1 MMMKHLLGSVA
12 IVTALAMAAPVS
24 AQRSGPGP
32 AAGTGTGPGV
42 EPPGGVGPSS
52 PLYNLPGAA
61 PGYATPPVYRGQP
74 GQPPAA
80 QGAPGMAPG
89 MAPGPQATSATPP
102 SHHRHHGHV
111 AAHHTTKGIPVS
123 GNPNMS
129 ANQMN
134 ADELARL
141 QGGNLGNPAPSDLPY
156 ATPPSP
162 DTVGPGRAARR
173 LRNQ

>member
-1 MMMKHLLGSVA
+1 
-12 IVTALAMAAPVS
+12 
-24 AQRSGPGP
+24 
-32 AAGTGTGPGV
+32 
-42 EPPGGVGPSS
+42 
-52 PLYNLPGAA
+52 
-61 PGYATPPVYRGQP
+61 
-74 GQPPAA
+74 
-80 QGAPGMAPG
+80 
-89 MAPGPQATSATPP
+89 MAPGPEATSATPP
-102 SHHRHHGHV
+102 MHRHARHHGHV

-156 ATPPSP
+156 ATPPASN
-162 DTVGPGRAARR
+162 TVGPGRDTRR